1 MIGVIADAAEHE
13 IVREF
18 FELFKTPWE
27 FYRAGRRYD
36 VVLSSGRGQSDDVAR
51 LTIHYG
57 STKSYFD
64 DKHKI
69 QIACQRNQSQIL
81 CYRGLRLPIYGAS
94 VTFHHNDSRLLT
106 DHDSG
111 ECVSYLDRSG
121 EGVGVRIGYDL
132 FSEVYTLLTVG
143 QPAANAAMP
152 ALEMHIALLRD
163 LITECGVPLVE
174 IPPIPVGYRFIVCLT
189 HDVDHASIRQHGWDH
204 TTLGFLSRAVFNSL
218 CNFARRR
225 LGFRGL
231 VTNWAAA
238 LRLPFVQMGIAA
250 DFWRKFGDRY
260 LELEDD
266 VRSTFFV
273 IPFKDRSGKRLE
285 APTHTFRAARYCA
298 QDITDILQKL
308 LNAGCEVGLHGI
320 DAWHDGSLGREEVEE
335 IRRVTGAS
343 EIGVRMHWLYYHQRS
358 HVAVENAGAVY
369 DSTIGYNET
378 VGYRAGTTQVFK
390 PIGTS
395 SLLELPMHVMDTALF
410 YSAYLGLSQEQ
421 AKFIVGRVADHATEY
436 GGCVT
441 INWHDRSI
449 APERLWDGSYRE
461 LVKDFKVRG
470 AWFATASQVV
480 AWFRKRRSVI
490 FDKDSAATESLCRQ
504 VAAIHTH
511 HLPGLRLRIHNA
523 RARGEVDSTPEGYID
538 IPCNE
543 SVDTKIVG
551 ASVVDV
557 TYGCGPCLDS

>member
-1 MIGVIADAAEHE
+1 MIGVIANAAEHE

-27 FYRAGRRYD
+27 FYRTGRRYD
-36 VVLSSGRGQSDDVAR
+36 VVLCSGRGQSDDAAK
-51 LTIHYG
+51 LTVHYC

-64 DKHKI
+64 DQHQI
-69 QIACQRNQSQIL
+69 QIACQRRESQVL
-81 CYRGLRLPIYGAS
+81 RYRGNRLPIYGAS

-106 DHDSG
+106 DHNSG
-111 ECVSYLDRSG
+111 KCVSYLDRSG
-121 EGVGVRIGYDL
+121 EGVRVRIGYDL
-132 FSEVYTLLTVG
+132 FSEVHTLLTVG

-174 IPPIPVGYRFIVCLT
+174 IPPVPDGYRFIVCLT
-189 HDVDHASIRQHGWDH
+189 HDVDHASIRQHKWDH
-204 TTLGFLSRAVFNSL
+204 TTLGFLSRAVFNSFW
-218 CNFARRR
+218 NFARGR
-225 LGFRGL
+225 LGFRDL
-231 VTNWAAA
+231 LTNWAAA
-238 LRLPFVQMGIAA
+238 LRLPFVQMGIAK

-260 LELEDD
+260 LELEDG

-285 APTHTFRAARYCA
+285 APMHTFRAAKYCA

-320 DAWHDGSLGREEVEE
+320 DAWLDSSLGHEEVAE
-335 IRRVTGAS
+335 IRRLTGAS

-358 HVAVENAGAVY
+358 HVAVENAGAAY

-390 PIGTS
+390 PIGTG

-421 AKFIVGRVADHATEY
+421 AKFIVGRVADNAAEY

-441 INWHDRSI
+441 INWHDRSV
-449 APERLWDGSYRE
+449 APERLWDGIYRE
-461 LVKDFKVRG
+461 LVEDFKARG

-504 VAAIHTH
+504 VGGHTH

-523 RARGEVDSTPEGYID
+523 RARAEFGATPKGHID
-538 IPCNE
+538 IPCDE
-543 SVDTKIVG
+543 SVDTQIVG
-551 ASVVDV
+551 DSVVDAASR
-557 TYGCGPCLDS
+557 CGPCLAS